1 MATTAYGKITIIDV
15 TDIENIY
22 MVYAGSSSN
31 SVAPDSTN
39 FNLWKTDIT
48 QVTGDYIWQRTVV
61 KKSGVVITSTNF
73 QDYYGDPVCISGPEG
88 ESGRHLASIT
98 TEYTQAT
105 AAATIT
111 TSNMNNYTW
120 TTNVPPY
127 NSNTPTYW
135 VRVTSVYAGSADY
148 TDTYNGEV
156 LTGEQASS
164 ENTTSGDTNI
174 IYQIYK
180 DEGISGAI
188 AAAQSASENAA
199 DALDAAESNINNITR
214 LWYRTNTTTYP
225 NAPSVHVTENRN
237 NINNTW
243 TTVRPIEAEGYYY
256 FYYCDEIC
264 NGAGEYSWSNVEFD
278 PSILAAHNAIVQAE
292 SNISSIVRLWYRS
305 NSNVTPNAPS
315 VHVTQSSN
323 DVDNT
328 WTTTK
333 PIDKDG
339 YYYYF
344 YCDEIC
350 TGGGTY
356 SWSNVVLESS
366 KFAEQE
372 INKLQSKIKYFWTN
386 LINHTYGNNGWTK
399 PDYPVGTYIAS
410 GNNLTFDPEDSSTYG
425 YNTYYGNGIKLR
437 YNSIELGTLSGTSL
451 IFYKPSITTQGLKG
465 MELKSDTLTFYN
477 PGLDSDTNNKG
488 LELNSGGL
496 FLYRPMAYGE
506 TGSQTTAARL
516 TTTGLNITQGSITLG
531 TPENNIYP
539 FQVTNDGYL
548 RAQAGWIGG
557 ENSYVRLEE
566 SIGNEGEITHYLDV
580 RLSQLDMLLDSDLYE
595 RNNIVNVLDIVA
607 QQNDFIDLWGGQTV
621 WLYYEDNIYYTYIE
635 VLNPEGSPQEQ
646 SWYELI
652 NGTYV
657 LSEDEVIVNNKTYY
671 ESTEVEPYIIYE
683 YINNDTGTISYYYDE
698 NQFILNDYILTEDTS
713 LNEDKEYFR
722 QNAILIKDPSGNPKA
737 NNWYELVNGSYV
749 YTNDKVVQ
757 YNETQ
762 DITYQPGKTYYYQVS
777 DFYKKLEEDHFLTGV
792 TYYEAKNYYE
802 LEFILINNPTG
813 NPHSQNWYE
822 PQVSHW
828 VEHDIYY
835 EAEVDENDD
844 FTGTY
849 YEVASQQY
857 MLTNDIE
864 INISKNYYI
873 RSGEGTETSPYT
885 YTLVSSPVAANLKL
899 YYEQLNIYQLTTDST
914 PIVGKTYYKTLPAI
928 HITGLGQS
936 LKFERD
942 SLGNQQK
949 LIVSSARNDKE
960 EKAKV
965 EIDPWFINFSVKNE
979 ESSPLQW
986 IIGYTE
992 DAQNENDM
1000 GSSYME
1006 ITYGNKIIFST
1017 NKDNDYFIDTKTGF
1031 KVEGLGLFHYKNGL
1045 AIGIV

>member
-1 MATTAYGKITIIDV
+1 MAV
-15 TDIENIY
+15 
-22 MVYAGSSSN
+22 
-31 SVAPDSTN
+31 
-39 FNLWKTDIT
+39 
-48 QVTGDYIWQRTVV
+48 
-61 KKSGVVITSTNF
+61 
-73 QDYYGDPVCISGPEG
+73 
-88 ESGRHLASIT
+88 H
-98 TEYTQAT
+98 
-105 AAATIT
+105 
-111 TSNMNNYTW
+111 
-120 TTNVPPY
+120 
-127 NSNTPTYW
+127 
-135 VRVTSVYAGSADY
+135 
-148 TDTYNGEV
+148 
-156 LTGEQASS
+156 
-164 ENTTSGDTNI
+164 
-174 IYQIYK
+174 
-180 DEGISGAI
+180 
-188 AAAQSASENAA
+188 
-199 DALDAAESNINNITR
+199 AESSIQ
-214 LWYRTNTTTYP
+214 LNTIPAYT
-225 NAPSVHVTENRN
+225 SLLGGHFV
-237 NINNTW
+237 
-243 TTVRPIEAEGYYY
+243 
-256 FYYCDEIC
+256 
-264 NGAGEYSWSNVEFD
+264 
-278 PSILAAHNAIVQAE
+278 
-292 SNISSIVRLWYRS
+292 YRS
-305 NSNVTPNAPS
+305 NGTQTTPASANVINGLSNFNTSSPS
-315 VHVTQSSN
+315 
-323 DVDNT
+323 T
-328 WTTTK
+328 W
-333 PIDKDG
+333 
-339 YYYYF
+339 
-344 YCDEIC
+344 
-350 TGGGTY
+350 
-356 SWSNVVLESS
+356 
-366 KFAEQE
+366 
-372 INKLQSKIKYFWTN
+372 
-386 LINHTYGNNGWTK
+386 
-399 PDYPVGTYIAS
+399 
-410 GNNLTFDPEDSSTYG
+410 G
-425 YNTYYGNGIKLR
+425 YNTHIGANGIKLR
-437 YNSIELGTLSGTSL
+437 YNEIDLSAWTGNGLILYSPSTSSQGAPMMELSANELKFFSANNSTYPLMALSGQA
-451 IFYKPSITTQGLKG
+451 INFYQYG
-465 MELKSDTLTFYN
+465 SDNVAAVL
-477 PGLDSDTNNKG
+477 S
-488 LELNSGGL
+488 NS
-496 FLYRPMAYGE
+496 
-506 TGSQTTAARL
+506 
-516 TTTGLNITQGSITLG
+516 GLNITEGSITLG
-531 TPENNIYP
+531 EEENNIYP

-580 RLSQLDMLLDSDLYE
+580 RLSQLDMLLDNDLYE

-722 QNAILIKDPSGNPKA
+722 QNAILIKNPSGNPKA
-737 NNWYELVNGSYV
+737 NNWYELINGSYV

-873 RSGEGTETSPYT
+873 RSGEGTEISPYT
-885 YTLVSSPVAANLKL
+885 YTLVSSPVAADLKL

-914 PIVGKTYYKTLPAI
+914 PIVDKTYYKTLPAI

-979 ESSPLQW
+979 ESAPLQW

-992 DAQNENDM
+992 DAQNENNM